1 MRELLSKIMIR
12 TVQFICRIN
21 APFSIK
27 KMTERACEDIISK
40 ARVGDILLVRTEGE
54 LTTAFQPEYW
64 THAALVLTDKLVV
77 EATTKG
83 VRLTDIMYVVARV
96 DDAALYRP
104 DYVRDQSIVQAE
116 ALKMVNMEY
125 DYEFK
130 KENARYYCFEL
141 VAELIRFIATKSP
154 VSEKKTILG
163 KKWLASSFTH
173 FERIA

>member
-1 MRELLSKIMIR
+1 MRELLSKIMIK

-27 KMTERACEDIISK
+27 KMTERACEDIIDK
-40 ARVGDILLVRTEGE
+40 AKVGDVILVRTEGE
-54 LTTAFQPEYW
+54 LTTVFQPEYW
-64 THAALVLTDKLVV
+64 THAALVLTDRLVV

-83 VRLTDIMYVVARV
+83 VRLTDIMYVLARV
-96 DDAALYRP
+96 DDAAAYRP
-104 DYVRDQSIVQAE
+104 DYTKDQSAVQTE
-116 ALKMVNMEY
+116 ALKMVNMKY

-130 KENARYYCFEL
+130 EGNNKYYCFEL
-141 VAELIRFIATKSP
+141 VATLLNFITTKSP
-154 VSEKKTILG
+154 VSEKKTLLG